1 MNPRWLTLDDIEDL
15 RAYERN
21 RPELRRRVIEA
32 KKARRVPLGEML
44 SLVFENRETVRF
56 QIQEM
61 ARAERMLS
69 DEQILGELEA
79 YNPLI
84 PAPGELSAT
93 MFIELTGEEALR
105 EWLPKLVGIE
115 RAVELVIGEES
126 SGQEPIVIPSKVEPS
141 HEAMLSRQD
150 VTASVHYVRFA
161 FEPAAIERFA
171 GEPVELRAR
180 HRAYHASTQLGE
192 DTKKALLEDLV
203 GP

>member
-1 MNPRWLTLDDIEDL
+1 
-15 RAYERN
+15 
-21 RPELRRRVIEA
+21 
-32 KKARRVPLGEML
+32 ML

-126 SGQEPIVIPSKVEPS
+126 SGREPIVVPSRVEPS
-141 HEAMLSRQD
+141 HEAMLSRED
-150 VTASVHYVRFA
+150 VTASVHYVRFP
-161 FEPAAIERFA
+161 FQPEAIERFVA
-171 GEPVELRAR
+171 DPVELRAR
-180 HRAYHASTQLGE
+180 HRFYQASSRLG
-192 DTKKALLEDLV
+192 DATKKALWEDLV